1 MVWNTED
8 PYIYLRTTDDG
19 RILIGGEDEE
29 FRNPEKRDSLITNK
43 EQKLLQSF
51 QNICLLQSLNV
62 ILHGRNFWN
71 Y

>member
-51 QNICLLQSLNV
+51 QKYLPITEFKCD
-62 ILHGRNFWN
+62 FAW
-71 Y
+71 